1 MPDVVRT
8 VGRYEIVREIG
19 RGGMAIVYL
28 ARQSEL
34 DRHVAL
40 KELAAFHQ
48 SDPAFAQRFVRESR
62 LAASLTHPNVVT
74 VHDYFEH
81 DGAPYIAMEV
91 LERGSLRPYVKQ
103 LTLAQTAGVLE
114 GLLAGLA
121 HAETRGVVHR
131 DLKPENLML
140 TDDGRVKI
148 ADFGIAK
155 ASSGMTSNAMLTAT
169 GMTVGT
175 PTYMAPEQA
184 MALDIGP
191 WTDLYSVG
199 CMAYE
204 MLGGQP
210 PFADGGAPMAILMRH
225 VNEPPRPLSA
235 VAPSVDPALSDWV
248 GKLLVKDPKQR
259 TTSAVDAWD
268 ELEEIVIAQLGPRW
282 RRDARIVDRG
292 LTVDTPRPLTP
303 APFQSTHTPTPT
315 PGAHPSA
322 PQPGPETPEPNESG
336 FESFHIGARASAMPP
351 EQAPAA
357 EAPVAEPESAEP
369 VAPVAE
375 PEPAEP
381 TGDRSRFFT
390 FRGSTRRAPPEPPAA
405 APEPEPPVP
414 EPSLAP
420 VPVAPPVAA
429 PMDEVVA
436 PTVAPQRPLVS
447 EPQPVAAAAGRS
459 SATLRRRQAGLVAGV
474 VGLCAVVGFLL
485 APSKSEKQA
494 PTAPQ
499 AAVTQAFA
507 LSHPPQLRPVGAPA
521 QLGLADP
528 IALARPDRPDQVIAA
543 GRLDASGPTLLPD
556 GLTGSLDRVPR
567 PARVRLGELEAL
579 RYDDL
584 RPSGGSGALRVY
596 AVPTSAGV
604 LGVICAAPQAALRA
618 LAGDCESVAQT
629 LKLRGG
635 ARGFPVGP
643 SAAYA
648 AALGKA
654 LRPLGAQRKAARA
667 QLTAARTPAG
677 QGSSARLVG
686 EAYRR
691 AAAALR
697 DLKLSPYDQSANATL
712 VAALDRSQRA
722 YQGLASAATGSDRA
736 AYAEARRA
744 IASAE
749 RAVATA
755 VTNLK
760 TLGYEVAG

>member
-1 MPDVVRT
+1 
-8 VGRYEIVREIG
+8 
-19 RGGMAIVYL
+19 MAIVYL

-34 DRHVAL
+34 DRYVAL

-103 LTLAQTAGVLE
+103 LTLAQIAGVLE

-155 ASSGMTSNAMLTAT
+155 ATSGMTSNAMLTAT

-235 VAPSVDPALSDWV
+235 VAASVDPALSDWV
-248 GKLLVKDPKQR
+248 GKLLVKDPKER
-259 TTSAVDAWD
+259 TASAVDAWD

-282 RRDARIVDRG
+282 RRDARVVDRAVT
-292 LTVDTPRPLTP
+292 LDTPRPLTP
-303 APFQSTHTPTPT
+303 APFHSTHTPTPT

-322 PQPGPETPEPNESG
+322 PQPEVSAPEPVESE
-336 FESFHIGARASAMPP
+336 FESFHIGGR
-351 EQAPAA
+351 APAA
-357 EAPVAEPESAEP
+357 AATPAPPETPADQAPPADAPAVDAEPR
-369 VAPVAE
+369 APAAE
-375 PEPAEP
+375 PEPAQP
-381 TGDRSRFFT
+381 SGDRSRFFT
-390 FRGSTRRAPPEPPAA
+390 FRGSARRAPPEPPAPT
-405 APEPEPPVP
+405 PEPEPPAP

-420 VPVAPPVAA
+420 VPDPPVAA
-429 PMDEVVA
+429 AIDEVVA
-436 PTVAPQRPLVS
+436 PTVAPQRPPVS
-447 EPQPVAAAAGRS
+447 EPQPVAAATGPS
-459 SATLRRRQAGLVAGV
+459 PATLRRRRAGLLAGV
-474 VGLCAVVGFLL
+474 VGLFAVLGFLL
-485 APSKSEKQA
+485 APSKSEKQ
-494 PTAPQ
+494 PPPAPQ
-499 AAVTQAFA
+499 TAANAAFA
-507 LSHPPQLRPVGAPA
+507 LSHPPQFRQVGAPA
-521 QLGLADP
+521 QLGLTNP

-543 GRLDASGPTLLPD
+543 GGFDATGPTLLPD
-556 GLTGSLDRVPR
+556 GLTATLGKVPR
-567 PARVRLGELEAL
+567 PARVRLGQLQAL

-584 RPSGGSGALRVY
+584 RPSGGAAALRVY

-604 LGVICAAPQAALRA
+604 LGVICAAPQAALGA
-618 LAGDCESVAQT
+618 LAGDCESVART

-635 ARGFPVGP
+635 AHAFPVGP

-648 AALGKA
+648 GALDKALG
-654 LRPLGAQRKAARA
+654 PLGDQRKTARA
-667 QLTAARTPAG
+667 RLTAARTPAG
-677 QGSSARLVG
+677 QASSARAAG

-691 AAAALR
+691 AAATLR
-697 DLKLSPYDQSANATL
+697 GLKLSPYDQSANAAL

-736 AYAEARRA
+736 AYAQARQA
-744 IASAE
+744 VAKAE

-755 VTNLK
+755 VTDLK